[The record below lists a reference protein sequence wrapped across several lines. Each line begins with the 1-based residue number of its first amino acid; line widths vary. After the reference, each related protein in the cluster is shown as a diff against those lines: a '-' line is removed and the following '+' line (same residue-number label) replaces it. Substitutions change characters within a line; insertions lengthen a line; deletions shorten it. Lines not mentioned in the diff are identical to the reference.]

1 MQKARQ
7 LDPALAQWLE
17 TINEVV
23 AKLKA
28 AGFEPTPTNARES
41 LANLTRGFVEAGPE
55 MPAVDTTVPGPRYA
69 VPVRIYRPEEN
80 DGGPA
85 IIYAHGGGHMA
96 GSVSVYDPICRRI
109 AQHCKRTV
117 ISVDYRLAPENPYP
131 AGLEDLL
138 TVVRGIGPALDRKGI
153 EHGDRWILMGDS
165 GGGALCASASTLLQ
179 HERHNI
185 VAQVLVYPSLD
196 YTMQLPS
203 IDENGRGYLLEKE
216 KIGWYFNNYFQGVEN
231 RRACSP
237 LYAEFTANLPRTLM
251 VTAEFC
257 PLRDEG
263 FAYVDKLKEAG
274 VAAELLHFDQ
284 QIHAFL
290 NLESMVAAD
299 CERFYRHT
307 AEFVRGLTD

>member
-7 LDPALAQWLE
+7 LNPALAEWLE
-17 TINEVV
+17 NIN
-23 AKLKA
+23 AMMAQLKA
-28 AGFEPTPTNARES
+28 AGFEATPTNARES
-41 LANLTRGFVEAGPE
+41 LANLTRNFVEAGPE
-55 MPAVDTTVPGPRYA
+55 MPAVDTVVPGTHFA
-69 VPVRIYRPEEN
+69 VPVRIYRPQEN

-109 AQHCKRTV
+109 AQNCKRTV

-138 TVVRGIGPALDRKGI
+138 AVVRGIGPALERKGI
-153 EHGDRWILMGDS
+153 EHNNRWILMGDS
-165 GGGALCASASTLLQ
+165 GGGALCASANRLLQ

-185 VAQVLVYPSLD
+185 AAQVLVYPSLD

-203 IDENGRGYLLEKE
+203 IDENGGGYLLEKE
-216 KIGWYFNNYFQGVEN
+216 KIGWYFNNYFQGVES
-231 RRACSP
+231 RKACSP
-237 LYAEFTANLPRTLM
+237 LHGEFTRNLPKTLM

-263 FAYVDKLKEAG
+263 FAYADKLREVG
-274 VAAELLHFDQ
+274 VGADLLHFEE

-290 NLESMVAAD
+290 NLESVVPAD
-299 CERFYRHT
+299 CEKFYRHV
-307 AEFVRGLTD
+307 AEFVASVE